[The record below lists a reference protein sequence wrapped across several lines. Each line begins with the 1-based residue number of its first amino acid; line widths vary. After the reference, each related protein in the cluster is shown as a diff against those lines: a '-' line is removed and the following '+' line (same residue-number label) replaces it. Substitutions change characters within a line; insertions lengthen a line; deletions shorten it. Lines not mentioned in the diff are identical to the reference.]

1 MLRFLSRHWLEKKR
15 FLKGS
20 CYYYD
25 MDDLEEEERGI
36 DDLVFPRRK
45 TLTDLWREEWGREF
59 KKSKICN
66 LRS

>member
-1 MLRFLSRHWLEKKR
+1 M
-15 FLKGS
+15 G
-20 CYYYD
+20 
-25 MDDLEEEERGI
+25 DLEEEERGI
-36 DDLVFPRRK
+36 DDLIFPRRK